1 MSQQS
6 SAPDHTAD
14 QSTDQPAT
22 QPAAKRAGILQA
34 FKAVAWGF
42 FGVRKRSGLETDSTQ
57 LSIGQIVLAGLL
69 TAAIFVG
76 ALLGI
81 VSLVLS

>member
-1 MSQQS
+1 MSQQP
-6 SAPDHTAD
+6 SASD
-14 QSTDQPAT
+14 QATDQQAP
-22 QPAAKRAGILQA
+22 QCAGMLQA

-42 FGVRKRSGLETDSTQ
+42 FGVRKRTGLETDSTQ
-57 LSIGQIVLAGLL
+57 LSAAQIILAGLL

-76 ALLGI
+76 TLLGI